1 MIQRYRPDSCRSSLV
16 KHDWD
21 PQTGVATQVFEWHGD
36 PLDRD
41 TILVA
46 EPSAPGHEAWS
57 ESWRQPAR
65 VRDIRVG
72 DRIVDPETGRGRYL

>member
-1 MIQRYRPDSCRSSLV
+1 MPRRYTPDHCTSSLV

-21 PQTGVATQVFEWHGD
+21 PNTGVATQVYEWPGD
-36 PLDRD
+36 PPD
-41 TILVA
+41 TMLIA
-46 EPSAPGHEAWS
+46 EPSRPGHEAWS

-72 DRIVDPETGRGRYL
+72 DRIVDPATGLGRYL